1 MHATDEVMIMKKFL
15 SGVKKNIFY
24 ISLITGMAVLVTVL
38 GLYNAKTNSKE
49 KNIVIGQNTPYGD
62 TSESGQETKETLSGK
77 DKNSESTPDK
87 NTTASDAIQ
96 EQTDEDGNDQ
106 ISDNTDLA
114 GDSADDG
121 TEDTAQTGQNTA
133 QECAQDENETADC
146 ATETAASGDPAL
158 NYDPKESISWPL
170 AGNVIIPYSMDT
182 TVYFETLNEYK
193 CSPAMVIE
201 AKTGD
206 EVKAVYKCKVA
217 EVSSNSE
224 LGNYVKLDLGNGY
237 IVTLGQF
244 EDIKAALGEYL
255 EAGDVVGTIGEPSR
269 FYTKEGTNLYFA
281 IEKDGNPVDPM
292 LLIQ

>member
-1 MHATDEVMIMKKFL
+1 MHATDEVMNMKKFL

-62 TSESGQETKETLSGK
+62 TSESDMQTKETLSGK
-77 DKNSESTPDK
+77 DKN
-87 NTTASDAIQ
+87 A
-96 EQTDEDGNDQ
+96 
-106 ISDNTDLA
+106 
-114 GDSADDG
+114 G
-121 TEDTAQTGQNTA
+121 TEDGTRSDVERDA
-133 QECAQDENETADC
+133 TADSTYAEDSAADLNGGDTDAEITEDDAGQSDVDSENTQEDNEAVS
-146 ATETAASGDPAL
+146 ATTGGEETLS
-158 NYDPKESISWPL
+158 YDPKESISWPL
-170 AGNVIIPYSMDT
+170 TGNVIIPYSMDT
-182 TVYFETLNEYK
+182 TVYFETLKEYK

-201 AKTGD
+201 AKAGD

-237 IVTLGQF
+237 VVTLGQF
-244 EDIKAALGEYL
+244 EDIKVALGEYL

>member
-1 MHATDEVMIMKKFL
+1 MKKFL

-62 TSESGQETKETLSGK
+62 TSESGMQTKETLSGK
-77 DKNSESTPDK
+77 DKNAENTQEDSE
-87 NTTASDAIQ
+87 AV
-96 EQTDEDGNDQ
+96 
-106 ISDNTDLA
+106 
-114 GDSADDG
+114 SA
-121 TEDTAQTGQNTA
+121 ATGG
-133 QECAQDENETADC
+133 EETL
-146 ATETAASGDPAL
+146 S
-158 NYDPKESISWPL
+158 YDPKESISWPL
-170 AGNVIIPYSMDT
+170 TGNVIIPYSMDT
-182 TVYFETLNEYK
+182 TVYFETLKEYK

-237 IVTLGQF
+237 VVTLGQF
-244 EDIKAALGEYL
+244 EDIKVALGEYL

>member
-1 MHATDEVMIMKKFL
+1 MHATDEVMNMKKFL

-62 TSESGQETKETLSGK
+62 TSESDMQTKETLSGK
-77 DKNSESTPDK
+77 NKN
-87 NTTASDAIQ
+87 A
-96 EQTDEDGNDQ
+96 
-106 ISDNTDLA
+106 
-114 GDSADDG
+114 G
-121 TEDTAQTGQNTA
+121 TEDDTRNDVERDA
-133 QECAQDENETADC
+133 TADSTYAEDSAVDLNGGDTDAEITEDDAGQSDVDSENTQEDSEAVS
-146 ATETAASGDPAL
+146 ATTGGEETLS
-158 NYDPKESISWPL
+158 YDPKESISWPL
-170 AGNVIIPYSMDT
+170 TGNVIIPYSMDT
-182 TVYFETLNEYK
+182 TVYFETLKEYK

-201 AKTGD
+201 AKAGD

-237 IVTLGQF
+237 VVTLGQF
-244 EDIKAALGEYL
+244 EDIKVALGEYL

>member
-1 MHATDEVMIMKKFL
+1 MHATDEVMNMKKFL

-38 GLYNAKTNSKE
+38 GLYNAKTSSKE
-49 KNIVIGQNTPYGD
+49 KVIEIGQNTPYED
-62 TSESGQETKETLSGK
+62 TSETEMQAKETLSGK
-77 DKNSESTPDK
+77 DKD
-87 NTTASDAIQ
+87 TTASETSASNENADIDDA
-96 EQTDEDGNDQ
+96 ESESEGTTEPSNM
-106 ISDNTDLA
+106 
-114 GDSADDG
+114 DS
-121 TEDTAQTGQNTA
+121 EEMQDTADG
-133 QECAQDENETADC
+133 DFDDVSETSSDMSG
-146 ATETAASGDPAL
+146 ETTL

-182 TVYFETLNEYK
+182 TVYFETLKEYK

-224 LGNYVKLDLGNGY
+224 LGNYVKLDLGNDY
-237 IVTLGQF
+237 IVTLGQLQ
-244 EDIKAALGEYL
+244 DVKTALGEYL
-255 EAGDVVGTIGEPSR
+255 EAGDIVGTVGAPSR
-269 FYTKEGTNLYFA
+269 FYSKEGTNLYFA

>member
-1 MHATDEVMIMKKFL
+1 MKKFL

-49 KNIVIGQNTPYGD
+49 KTIEIGQNTPYED
-62 TSESGQETKETLSGK
+62 TSETGMQAKETLSGK
-77 DKNSESTPDK
+77 DKY
-87 NTTASDAIQ
+87 TTASDAPASN
-96 EQTDEDGNDQ
+96 ED
-106 ISDNTDLA
+106 TEA
-114 GDSADDG
+114 EG
-121 TEDTAQTGQNTA
+121 TESGMEDTKEQSDTDSEEIKNKYDSDCDDAS
-133 QECAQDENETADC
+133 ETSVDVSG
-146 ATETAASGDPAL
+146 ETTL

-170 AGNVIIPYSMDT
+170 VGNVIIPYSMDT
-182 TVYFETLNEYK
+182 TVYFETLQEYK

-206 EVKAVYKCKVA
+206 EVKAVYECKVA

-237 IVTLGQF
+237 MVTLGQLQ
-244 EDIKAALGEYL
+244 DVKVALGTQL
-255 EAGDVVGTIGEPSR
+255 AAGDVVGTVGEPSR
-269 FYTKEGTNLYFA
+269 FYSKEGTSLYFA
-281 IEKDGNPVDPM
+281 VEKDGNPVDPM

>member
-1 MHATDEVMIMKKFL
+1 MDSENTQEDSEAVSAATGGE
-15 SGVKKNIFY
+15 
-24 ISLITGMAVLVTVL
+24 
-38 GLYNAKTNSKE
+38 
-49 KNIVIGQNTPYGD
+49 
-62 TSESGQETKETLSGK
+62 ETLS
-77 DKNSESTPDK
+77 
-87 NTTASDAIQ
+87 
-96 EQTDEDGNDQ
+96 
-106 ISDNTDLA
+106 
-114 GDSADDG
+114 
-121 TEDTAQTGQNTA
+121 
-133 QECAQDENETADC
+133 
-146 ATETAASGDPAL
+146 
-158 NYDPKESISWPL
+158 YDPKESISWPL
-170 AGNVIIPYSMDT
+170 TGNVIIPYSMDT
-182 TVYFETLNEYK
+182 TVYFETLKEYK

-237 IVTLGQF
+237 VVTLGQF
-244 EDIKAALGEYL
+244 EDIKVALGEYL